1 MASPPES
8 ESPLSLGKGMG
19 QAFVSV
25 HVCAHGRNKVYG
37 EGQGAPTSLSK
48 SGHSG
53 PPVPRI
59 LPSGVSLPPWS
70 PSGSHFLRPVVGS
83 LTLVTRSSSTLHP
96 GRAGSCREGKGV
108 GGSVEGKW

>member
-37 EGQGAPTSLSK
+37 EGQGAPTSLSN
-48 SGHSG
+48 SEHRGHPMS
-53 PPVPRI
+53 RI
-59 LPSGVSLPPWS
+59 VSSGVSLLPWS
-70 PSGSHFLRPVVGS
+70 P
-83 LTLVTRSSSTLHP
+83 
-96 GRAGSCREGKGV
+96 
-108 GGSVEGKW
+108 